1 MPSMS
6 VYDADLN
13 ALDGTPGVLA
23 DQKGKVTLL
32 VNVASKCGLTPQYTQ
47 LEELQKRYG
56 DQGFT
61 VVGVP
66 CNQFLEQE
74 PGSPE
79 DIATFCS
86 VTYGVTFPLTEKI
99 EVNGEGRDPLYAE
112 LTSVPD
118 ADDGTV
124 GDIRWNFEKFLVG
137 RDGDVIARFNPTVVP
152 DDPKVVAAIDAAL

>member
-1 MPSMS
+1 MS
-6 VYDADLN
+6 VYDTDLT

-47 LEELQKRYG
+47 LEELQQRFG

-74 PGSPE
+74 PGTAE
-79 DIATFCS
+79 EITTFCS
-86 VTYGVTFPLTEKI
+86 VTYGITFPLTQKLD
-99 EVNGEGRDPLYAE
+99 VNGDDRTPLYTE
-112 LTSVPD
+112 LTAAPD
-118 ADDGTV
+118 SDDGTV
-124 GDIRWNFEKFLVG
+124 GDIRWNFEKFLIG
-137 RDGDVIARFNPTVVP
+137 RDGDVIGRFNPTVVP
-152 DDPKVVAAIDAAL
+152 DDPKIVTAIEAAL